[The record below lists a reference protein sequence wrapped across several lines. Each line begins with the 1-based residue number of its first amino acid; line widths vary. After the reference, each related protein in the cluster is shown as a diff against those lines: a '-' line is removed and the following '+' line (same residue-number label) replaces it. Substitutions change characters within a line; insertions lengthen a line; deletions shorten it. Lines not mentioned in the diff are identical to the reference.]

1 MGIAAPHSLPET
13 KARTLAGLP
22 AVRNIMM
29 KRLWLLIPLA
39 TCLPAVCFG
48 GEAASAMPRG
58 VVELF
63 TSQGCS
69 SCPQADKAF
78 SRLAN
83 DPSVIAL
90 SFHVDYWNY
99 LGWKDTMSS
108 AENTRRQYEYA
119 AAFGR
124 SNVYTPQA
132 VLNGRVHVKGGDLPA
147 ADMRFQSLT
156 DERQGLDIPV
166 KVVREDDCL
175 DIDIGDGS
183 GTASVVIAYF
193 SRERQVRIDK
203 GENAGKTIT
212 YRNVVQSVETIGMW
226 EGKAIRLTLPLDV
239 MTRDGHEGAAIL
251 VQSDGGK
258 GKLGPIRGAALVPDA
273 GT

>member
-1 MGIAAPHSLPET
+1 
-13 KARTLAGLP
+13 
-22 AVRNIMM
+22 MM

-39 TCLPAVCFG
+39 VCLPAAGFA
-48 GEAASAMPRG
+48 GEAVSLVPRG

-69 SCPQADKAF
+69 SCPKADQAF
-78 SRLAN
+78 SSLAT
-83 DPSVIAL
+83 DPSIVAL

-99 LGWKDTMSS
+99 LGWKDTLSS
-108 AENTRRQYEYA
+108 EQNTRRQYEYA

-132 VLNGRVHVKGGDLPA
+132 VLNGRMHVKGGEL
-147 ADMRFQSLT
+147 ADANAQLKTLSS
-156 DERQGLDIPV
+156 DRQGLDVPV
-166 KVVREDDCL
+166 KVVRDDDCL
-175 DIDIGDGS
+175 DIDIGEGQGS
-183 GTASVVIAYF
+183 ANVVIAYF
-193 SRERQVRIDK
+193 SRERQVRIEK

-239 MTRDGHEGAAIL
+239 MNRNGHEGAAIL
-251 VQSDGGK
+251 VQSEKGK
-258 GKLGPIRGAALVPDA
+258 GVLGPIRGAALVPDI